1 MITMMLSIFGV
12 ILLFYSLSIFTIF
25 LFNFLYILDFFKYT
39 APTEISV
46 FKKEF
51 NIHNKV
57 FDILVITI
65 FILALPIIYFK
76 IRKEC

>member
-1 MITMMLSIFGV
+1 MMLSIFGV

-46 FKKEF
+46 FKKEL

-65 FILALPIIYFK
+65 FILALPITYFK